1 MGLSITPLHPHIG
14 AEIGDLDLSEPI
26 DPATVREIWRA
37 IDRHAVLVFHD
48 QHLTDRQLHDFAARF
63 GELEIGRS
71 ALRPGRRRLAIPQ
84 IGDISNLDEDSRV
97 RARGDKKRLDSL
109 GNRLWHTDASYMPVP
124 VVLGMLFAVAVPPA
138 SPWGAGETEFADM
151 RAAYDALSEGQK
163 AAIDDLIVEH
173 DVFWSRGQIGFTEFP
188 QGEREQFPPSRQRL
202 VRRHPGSGRKTLY
215 LSAHASHIVGLP
227 VPEGRLLLNDLTE
240 HATQRQFVYSHEWRK
255 SDLVIW
261 DNRDTMHRGRPHDES
276 QPRDLR
282 RATTLDVGST
292 LDEAA

>member
-1 MGLSITPLHPHIG
+1 MGLSITPLHPYIG
-14 AEIGDLDLSEPI
+14 AAIGGLDASRALDDE
-26 DPATVREIWRA
+26 ALAAMWRA
-37 IDRHAVLVFHD
+37 IDAHAVLVLHD
-48 QHLTDRQLHDFAARF
+48 QHLTDRHLHDFAARF

-84 IGDISNLDEDSRV
+84 IGDISNLDEDSCV
-97 RARGDKKRLDSL
+97 RARDDRRRLDSL

-124 VVLGMLFAVAVPPA
+124 VVLGMLFAVTVPPA

-151 RAAYDALSEGQK
+151 RAAYDALSEAQK
-163 AAIDDLIVEH
+163 AAIDDLVVEH

-188 QGEREQFPPSRQRL
+188 PGEREQFPPSRQRL

-215 LSAHASHIVGLP
+215 LSAHGSHIVGLP
-227 VPEGRLLLNDLTE
+227 VPEGRLLLDDLNE
-240 HATQRQFVYSHEWRK
+240 HATQRQFVYSHKWQVG
-255 SDLVIW
+255 DLVIW

-276 QPRDLR
+276 RPRDLR